1 MESPASA
8 GAPWSLMNRKGHK
21 DRQVCRQVFD
31 ALSYALGEIDDPVVA
46 ELALIAVDP
55 APDASRVLVTLAPG
69 RSVDVDDALARVRL
83 AAPALREEVAA
94 EVNRRRVPELT
105 FRIARPGE
113 LGGDAPDR
121 G

>member
-1 MESPASA
+1 
-8 GAPWSLMNRKGHK
+8 MNRKGHK

-31 ALSYALGEIDDPVVA
+31 ALSYALAELDDPVIA

-69 RSVDVDDALARVRL
+69 RSDVDFDDALERVRQV
-83 AAPALREEVAA
+83 APELRAEVAA
-94 EVNRRRVPELT
+94 EFNRRRIPELT

-113 LGGDAPDR
+113 LAPDR
-121 G
+121 PDPV